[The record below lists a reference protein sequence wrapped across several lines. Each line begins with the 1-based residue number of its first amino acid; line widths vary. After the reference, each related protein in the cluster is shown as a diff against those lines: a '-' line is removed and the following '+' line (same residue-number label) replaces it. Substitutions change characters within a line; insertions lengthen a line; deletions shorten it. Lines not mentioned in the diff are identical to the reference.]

1 MNDIT
6 ALHRTI
12 APGASSQFPPCAAS
26 AAAAAARARQLQIAK
41 RAAFIVALLAC
52 SAGLIALCVR
62 FGPEAL
68 AFVSDTERFRTW
80 VEGMGIGGRI
90 AFVAANAAQV
100 VLAFLPGE
108 PLELAAGYAFG
119 TVEGTLWCLVA
130 SAIGTGL
137 ALLLTRTFG
146 MRVVRLFFPPEKISE
161 VKWLQDARRFELVLF
176 LVFLVPGTPKD
187 LLTYVAGLGTSPAW
201 RIVAL
206 TTVGRIPSIVS
217 STLVAGAVGSG
228 NYTAA
233 AIVAAITV
241 GLAGIGVLAYR
252 HVTRTKTETV

>member
-1 MNDIT
+1 MDDIT

-12 APGASSQFPPCAAS
+12 APSASSQLSPCAS
-26 AAAAAARARQLQIAK
+26 GAAAAAARERQLQMAK
-41 RAAFIVALLAC
+41 RTAFIVALLAF

-68 AFVSDTERFRTW
+68 AFVSDTERFRAW
-80 VEGMGIGGRI
+80 VEGMGIWGRV

-119 TVEGTLWCLVA
+119 TVEGTLWCLAA

-161 VKWLQDARRFELVLF
+161 VKWLRDARRFELILF
-176 LVFLVPGTPKD
+176 LVFLIPGTPKD

-217 STLVAGAVGSG
+217 STLVAGALGSG

-241 GLAGIGVLAYR
+241 ALAGAGVLVYR
-252 HVTRTKTETV
+252 RMSRIESQ